1 MKKNSS
7 LFILIIFLS
16 LTLGFL
22 IGSNKNFLTNNSYF
36 SKNNLSKF
44 NLLINYLSNNY
55 VDQINV
61 DSIVGNSIQDI
72 IKNLDPHSNY
82 ISKQELDLISD
93 RMKGNFVGIGVSF
106 LMVGDTVSVVN
117 VIEGGPSK
125 RAGILPG
132 DRILIAN
139 NDTLFKRS
147 LKNLDV
153 VSKLKGKSKS
163 LIKLKIY
170 RKSTSEF
177 LDFEF
182 NRGEVPLKSVID
194 YKMGE
199 NTAYIKINRFAKTT
213 FDEIKNTLSKY
224 KKDTVNDLILDL
236 RDNPGGY
243 LFAAEKILDEFL
255 SEDKIIVITESNRGK
270 KDSVFATKNGDFH
283 KENIY
288 VLVNG
293 QSASASEVVAGAIQD
308 NDRGIIIGRRTYGK
322 GLVQQQLPMG
332 GGDVIR
338 LTTARADTPAGRSMQ
353 RSFKDGNQD

>member
-16 LTLGFL
+16 LALGFL

-139 NDTLFKRS
+139 NDTLFKRN

-163 LIKLKIY
+163 LIKLKMY
-170 RKSTSEF
+170 RK
-177 LDFEF
+177 
-182 NRGEVPLKSVID
+182 
-194 YKMGE
+194 
-199 NTAYIKINRFAKTT
+199 
-213 FDEIKNTLSKY
+213 
-224 KKDTVNDLILDL
+224 
-236 RDNPGGY
+236 
-243 LFAAEKILDEFL
+243 
-255 SEDKIIVITESNRGK
+255 
-270 KDSVFATKNGDFH
+270 
-283 KENIY
+283 
-288 VLVNG
+288 
-293 QSASASEVVAGAIQD
+293 
-308 NDRGIIIGRRTYGK
+308 
-322 GLVQQQLPMG
+322 
-332 GGDVIR
+332 
-338 LTTARADTPAGRSMQ
+338 
-353 RSFKDGNQD
+353 

>member
-7 LFILIIFLS
+7 LFILMIFLS

-106 LMVGDTVSVVN
+106 LMVGDTVTVVN

-139 NDTLFKRS
+139 NDTLFKRK

-182 NRGEVPLKSVID
+182 NRGEVPLKSCLLYTSD
-194 YKMGE
+194 
-199 NTAYIKINRFAKTT
+199 AA
-213 FDEIKNTLSKY
+213 DE
-224 KKDTVNDLILDL
+224 
-236 RDNPGGY
+236 
-243 LFAAEKILDEFL
+243 
-255 SEDKIIVITESNRGK
+255 
-270 KDSVFATKNGDFH
+270 
-283 KENIY
+283 
-288 VLVNG
+288 
-293 QSASASEVVAGAIQD
+293 
-308 NDRGIIIGRRTYGK
+308 
-322 GLVQQQLPMG
+322 
-332 GGDVIR
+332 
-338 LTTARADTPAGRSMQ
+338 
-353 RSFKDGNQD
+353 